1 MKRPLPKLSIRL
13 FRIVVVF
20 VLFFFF
26 FLLSISTGKA
36 LSEAEALLKWKSSLH
51 EEPQSLSSWSPSNNA
66 SAAAAPCG
74 WAGVRCDAAGKS
86 VVELSLPNSNLNG
99 TLDALDFSSLP
110 NLTALDL
117 NNNLLQGSVPA
128 SISSPAR
135 LTRLD
140 LGSNGFAGPIPPE
153 IGRLSELLD
162 LRLYNNNLA
171 GPIPFQLSYLPK
183 VRYFDLG

>member
-1 MKRPLPKLSIRL
+1 MEPPLPTLLL
-13 FRIVVVF
+13 FL

-26 FLLSISTGKA
+26 FFLSISTGKA
-36 LSEAEALLKWKSSLH
+36 LSEAEALLKWKSSLYQ
-51 EEPQSLSSWSPSNNA
+51 PQLLTSWSLSNSSVALCRWD
-66 SAAAAPCG
+66 
-74 WAGVRCDAAGKS
+74 GVQCDAAGKS

-110 NLTALDL
+110 NLTALNL
-117 NNNLLQGSVPA
+117 NGNLLQGSVPA
-128 SISSPAR
+128 SISSPAH

-140 LGSNGFAGPIPPE
+140 LGSNGFVGPIPPE

-171 GPIPFQLSYLPK
+171 GPIPCQLSYLPK